1 MPRSAKIA
9 KQFQDKAKAALMR
22 NRFLR
27 QRDLADE
34 LLLSPDT
41 IRKFFNG
48 YRISCENFITICDR
62 LGLNSDEIADFGESS
77 EKTTPSPVAKTEG
90 EEKPAPQSE
99 SNSSDRYYIERP
111 PIEARCYD
119 EICQPGALLRIKA
132 PQGMGKTFLLTR
144 ILRQATDRGYRQVYL
159 NLKHLRDELN
169 DLDSFLR
176 WFCNRVCRGLKL
188 STPPAEHFGQSR
200 ANNYLCKDYFED
212 CILPNID
219 SPLILG
225 LDVVDRIFPYP
236 IAVEFLSM
244 LRSWHEEAKSYDIW
258 NKFRLVMAYST
269 EGYIPID
276 VHRSPFNVGLS
287 VELPEFTS
295 EQVRDLAQRHALPWN
310 AAVEGKILM
319 DLVGGHPTL
328 VALAMDKMSLQ
339 HISVE
344 EVLSMATTPAGIYYH
359 PLQRLWENLSKH
371 PELMEVMGQIVASSD
386 PLPIDSSEIA
396 FKLHSMGLIEL
407 DKEGAIPRCELY
419 RQYFRDR
426 LKKE

>member
-1 MPRSAKIA
+1 MPRALRVA
-9 KQFQDKAKAALMR
+9 EQFRDKARAVLVR
-22 NRFLR
+22 NRFPR

-34 LLLSPDT
+34 LLLSLDT
-41 IRKFFNG
+41 VRKFFNC
-48 YRISCENFITICDR
+48 YPISCENFIKICDR
-62 LGLNSDEIADFGESS
+62 LGLNADEIAEFGESL
-77 EKTTPSPVAKTEG
+77 TPT
-90 EEKPAPQSE
+90 PALR
-99 SNSSDRYYIERP
+99 SSDRYYIERP
-111 PIEARCYD
+111 PIEERCYQ
-119 EICQPGALLRIKA
+119 EIRQPGALLRIKA

-159 NLKHLRDELN
+159 NLKHLRNELD

-176 WFCNRVCRGLKL
+176 WFCERVCRGLKL
-188 STPPAEHFGQSR
+188 ATRPSEHFGQSR

-212 CILPNID
+212 YILPNLD
-219 SPLILG
+219 TPLILG
-225 LDVVDRIFPYP
+225 LDVVDRLFPHA

-276 VHRSPFNVGLS
+276 VNRSPFNVGLS
-287 VELPEFTS
+287 VELPEFAP
-295 EQVRDLAQRHALPWN
+295 EQVRDLAQRHDLAWDTE
-310 AAVEGKILM
+310 VEGKILM
-319 DLVGGHPTL
+319 DRVGGHPTL
-328 VALAMDKMSLQ
+328 VALAMNKMSLQ

-344 EVLSMATTPAGIYYH
+344 EVLSMATTPAGIYYT
-359 PLQRLWENLSKH
+359 PLQRLWENLTKH
-371 PELMEVMGQIVASSD
+371 PELTQAMAQIVAHPQ

-407 DKEGAIPRCELY
+407 GKDGASPRCELY

-426 LKKE
+426 LEKAS